1 MIRNDGLQPD
11 AVQGLPAYG
20 SGRFVRSCAT
30 PAPIKATAAAQG
42 QRRIFGAG
50 GLAGSLLLL
59 LLLAV
64 VSMN

>member
-1 MIRNDGLQPD
+1 MRNDGLHPD
-11 AVQGLPAYG
+11 AVHGFPPYGNGLL
-20 SGRFVRSCAT
+20 VRSCAMET
-30 PAPIKATAAAQG
+30 PTTATAAAQG